1 MKLYQI
7 VLLVSL
13 LFSFNSALAQNDAD
27 QEDEKVRYGEGKTFG
42 ERLYFGGGLGLGFGN
57 TTFINVSPLVGYRI
71 TERFSAGI
79 RVKYQYFKYKQEFIG
94 TNGAVIKQ
102 NFQSNIY
109 GGGVFSRFFVSNNIF
124 LHGEYENLSVQFGD
138 RFGNKTREWIPSA
151 FLGGGY
157 AYPIGGRAIFSITAL
172 YNVLYDEFKSPYA
185 SPLDI
190 QAGIS
195 LSY

>member
-13 LFSFNSALAQNDAD
+13 LFSFNSALAQNGSEQD
-27 QEDEKVRYGEGKTFG
+27 DEKVRYGDGKTFG
-42 ERLYFGGGLGLGFGN
+42 ERLYFGGGLGVGFGN
-57 TTFINVSPLVGYRI
+57 TTFVNISPLLGYRI

-79 RVKYQYFKYKQEFIG
+79 RVKYQYFKYQQNFVG
-94 TNGAVIKQ
+94 TNGAVIKSS
-102 NFQSNIY
+102 FESNIY
-109 GGGVFSRFFVSNNIF
+109 GGGVFSRLFVSNNIF

-151 FLGGGY
+151 FIGGGY
-157 AYPIGGRAIFSITAL
+157 AYPIGGRAMFSITAL